1 MFEIKKKWKSPPPPP
16 PPYEG
21 ATVLMRFELIGNNK
35 GKDLVTGSVP
45 EVGNLNF
52 IKGVCEAK
60 VPVEMAADFPSR
72 CPYGFW
78 FVAIEGRGAV
88 TPAKE
93 VAAPDPVPTPE
104 PEEDLLRYRELNA
117 KLNITKEA
125 LKALVDAGKVTVT
138 KKTQGNNELKYYSVK
153 EVKAAME
160 VNHEG

>member
-21 ATVLMRFELIGNNK
+21 ATVLVKLKLTGNFEGH
-35 GKDLVTGSVP
+35 DLVTDSVP
-45 EVGNLNF
+45 EVGKLNF
-52 IKGVCEAK
+52 LKGVCEAK
-60 VPVEMAADFPSR
+60 VPVEMAKDFPSR
-72 CPYGFW
+72 CPYGGW
-78 FVAIEGRGAV
+78 FTIVEIGEEVAPKPAV
-88 TPAKE
+88 T
-93 VAAPDPVPTPE
+93 VSPE
-104 PEEDLLRYRELNA
+104 PEDDLLRYRELNA